1 MTVKRLGALL
11 VVGIVVGSLFAL
23 GVMKVAGALGGRD
36 RGGRIEHPPSSG
48 RYVGSNPP
56 GRIVAPDFRL
66 VSYRGRVVRMAAQR
80 GKVVVLTF
88 LDTECH
94 DQCPVIASI
103 LGRGMPR
110 LRSALRAHSEAIAIS
125 VNPRV
130 DNKKTIA
137 TFLAQRHATGAFDFL
152 VGSIPKL
159 RSVWTAYHVLPAL
172 DTGNNDIHS
181 ADVMIF
187 NRNGR
192 WVSSLNE
199 GVDLTPASLGHDI
212 AAAYADDRS

>member
-1 MTVKRLGALL
+1 VKRLGALL
-11 VVGIVVGSLFAL
+11 VVGIVVGSAFAL
-23 GVMKVAGALGGRD
+23 GVMKIAGAARGSDHGGQ
-36 RGGRIEHPPSSG
+36 IQSPSTSG
-48 RYVGSNPP
+48 QYVGSNPP
-56 GRIVAPDFRL
+56 GRIVAPDFQL
-66 VSYRGRVVRMAAQR
+66 ASYRGPVVRMAAQR

-88 LDTECH
+88 LDTDCG

-110 LRSALRAHSEAIAIS
+110 LSPALHAHSEAIAIS

-130 DNKKTIA
+130 DNKTSIT
-137 TFLAQRHATGAFDFL
+137 TFLAQRHASGALDWL
-152 VGSIPKL
+152 VAPLPQL
-159 RSVWTAYHVLPAL
+159 RPVWSAYHILPSV

-181 ADVMIF
+181 ADVLIF
-187 NRNGR
+187 NRRGR

-199 GVDLTPASLGHDI
+199 GLDLTPANLVHDI

>member
-1 MTVKRLGALL
+1 VRRLGVLL
-11 VVGIVVGSLFAL
+11 VVGIVAGSVFAL
-23 GVMKVAGALGGRD
+23 GVMKIVGGA
-36 RGGRIEHPPSSG
+36 RGKKPAAPIESPTTRG
-48 RYVGSNPP
+48 QYVGSNPP
-56 GRIVAPDFRL
+56 GRIVAPDFQL
-66 VSYRGRVVRMAAQR
+66 ASYRGRVVRMAAQR

-88 LDTECH
+88 LDTDCH

-110 LRSALRAHSEAIAIS
+110 LLPALRASSEAIAIS

-130 DNKKTIA
+130 DNKKSIT
-137 TFLAQRHATGAFDFL
+137 TFLAQRHATRALDFL
-152 VGSIPKL
+152 VGSLPKL
-159 RSVWTAYHVLPAL
+159 RPVWTAYHILPAV

-181 ADVMIF
+181 ADVLIF
-187 NRNGR
+187 NRRGR

-199 GVDLTPASLGHDI
+199 GLDLTTSNLAHDI